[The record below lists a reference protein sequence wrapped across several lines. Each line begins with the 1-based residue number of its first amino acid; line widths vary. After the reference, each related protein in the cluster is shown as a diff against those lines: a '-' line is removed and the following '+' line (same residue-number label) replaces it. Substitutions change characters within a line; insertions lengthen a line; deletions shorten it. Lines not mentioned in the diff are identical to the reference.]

1 MDKLNRLKSEALQS
15 TKFRGH
21 VMNQWID
28 DNHSWS
34 KYASCECLKCGR
46 SVRVELTPAPNSTDI
61 SGEAVALSC
70 E

>member
-15 TKFRGH
+15 TKFQGH
-21 VMNQWID
+21 VMNQWIER
-28 DNHSWS
+28 NHSW
-34 KYASCECLKCGR
+34 YCECLKCGR

-61 SGEAVALSC
+61 SGKAVALSC